1 MKVGKLIF
9 LLEDYDSEMEVQVR
23 VSPAT
28 DGDYSE
34 AVDDFFG
41 EYCEVTDE
49 RNILVEY
56 GKLTIVADYE
66 GFDEGE

>member
-9 LLEDYDSEMEVQVR
+9 LLEDYDSEMEIQVR

-28 DGDYSE
+28 DGDYIGSVNE
-34 AVDDFFG
+34 FFG
-41 EYCEVTDE
+41 DYCEVTDE

-56 GKLTIVADYE
+56 GKLTIVADYD
-66 GFDEGE
+66 DEVE